1 MLKTQPKIAEF
12 LTKISCLRHVNT
24 WTILGQSF
32 LLYPLKKS
40 ENIFFSDISGS
51 MERQNCPDFCLYQMR
66 NAKFALTTIIIATS
80 TIQNWV
86 QNWFFWWNCLR
97 SFQSLFTYV
106 TRRLR
111 FLFQFHKVL
120 RLKFEFTET
129 TRRTTFRFSNFSTKF
144 FFLHHRT
151 ELQTPFLLIEI
162 FLMKV
167 IPNLAEF
174 FLLSLYCFGL

>member
-32 LLYPLKKS
+32 LLYPLKKL

-51 MERQNCPDFCLYQMR
+51 MERQNCPDFCLYQMW
-66 NAKFALTTIIIATS
+66 NAKFALTTMILL
-80 TIQNWV
+80 QHR
-86 QNWFFWWNCLR
+86 FFWWNCLR
-97 SFQSLFTYV
+97 SFHFLFTYV

-129 TRRTTFRFSNFSTKF
+129 TRRTTFRFSNFPTKF
-144 FFLHHRT
+144 VFFASSNRASNA
-151 ELQTPFLLIEI
+151 FLVDRDL
-162 FLMKV
+162 
-167 IPNLAEF
+167 
-174 FLLSLYCFGL
+174 FGESHS